1 MLEAEIEAKDKL
13 ININQELLEAN
24 HKLEGRTDSL
34 REAVEKNKELLGIAA
49 HDLKNPLGGI
59 IGLADM
65 ILEDMKDGLH
75 AAYESVAEHVPLLR
89 DEAERMLLITKKLL
103 ESQQHDENIELNKV
117 PVILGDIVASVLRWN
132 AVQAGNKGINLHYDA
147 CTNIIAEIDEI
158 AIQRVLDNYVS
169 NAVKYSP
176 FGTNVYIE
184 VSAADQD
191 HVYQGN
197 LMARVTVRDEGPGL
211 TEADK
216 LRVFGKMQRLS
227 ALPTAGEHS
236 TGLGLF
242 IVKSLIEAHGGKV
255 GVDSTLG
262 QGAAFWF
269 TLPCLAIGDVNLE
282 QALPVSLEKEI
293 RH

>member
-1 MLEAEIEAKDKL
+1 MAE
-13 ININQELLEAN
+13 N
-24 HKLEGRTDSL
+24 
-34 REAVEKNKELLGIAA
+34 
-49 HDLKNPLGGI
+49 
-59 IGLADM
+59 
-65 ILEDMKDGLH
+65 
-75 AAYESVAEHVPLLR
+75 VPLLR

-103 ESQQHDENIELNKV
+103 ESQQHDENIELNKE

-191 HVYQGN
+191 HAYQGN